1 MSEPTKFID
10 RYALGFAEAEDINDF
25 IDYWHDSDSIA
36 ELHDFLGLSWEE
48 YTLLAADSYALPIIV
63 KARMERV
70 PIARAVNDNI
80 RSYERIAARSDD
92 AGKIS
97 ALQRWIAAQPDR

>member
-10 RYALGFAEAEDINDF
+10 RYALGFADADDINDF
-25 IDYWHDSDSIA
+25 IDYWHDSEST
-36 ELHDFLGLSWEE
+36 ENLHDFLGLTWEE
-48 YTLLAADSYALPIIV
+48 YSLLASDSYALPIIV
-63 KARMERV
+63 KARMEQV
-70 PIARAVNDNI
+70 PIAIAVNDNI
-80 RSYERIAARSDD
+80 RFHDRIAARSDD